1 MITISKC
8 MSFTTGSVGGE
19 YYHELAYSEM
29 PAHGH
34 EIGVWGTSGTLK
46 TGAYEFMTIQGS
58 YYADGNSH
66 NVNSVHTNASGSG
79 TPHANIQPYL
89 VVFFWRRIK

>member
-1 MITISKC
+1 
-8 MSFTTGSVGGE
+8 MSFTTGATGGE
-19 YYHELAYSEM
+19 YYHTLSFSEM

-34 EIGVWGTSGTLK
+34 EIGIWGTSGALK
-46 TGAYEFMTIQGS
+46 TNAWEFMTIQGS
-58 YYADGNSH
+58 HYSDNKSH
-66 NVNSVHTNASGSG
+66 NVNSIHTNASGSG

>member
-1 MITISKC
+1 
-8 MSFTTGSVGGE
+8 MSFTTNSEGGE
-19 YYHELAYSEM
+19 YYHTLSYSEM
-29 PAHGH
+29 PAHAH
-34 EIGVWGTSGTLK
+34 EVGIWGTSGTLK

-58 YYADGNSH
+58 HYADGNSH

-79 TPHANIQPYL
+79 IPHANIQPYL

>member
-1 MITISKC
+1 MIIC

-34 EIGVWGTSGTLK
+34 EIGVWGTSGPLK
-46 TGAYEFMTIQGS
+46 TGAWEFMTIQGS
-58 YYADGNSH
+58 HYVDGNSH

-79 TPHANIQPYL
+79 IPHANIQPYL